1 MTIFL
6 SKYSALET
14 LAAAARSA
22 RGPIALSKCVGPH
35 WQAPRSKDVLH
46 VNRRCSFLSEPL
58 QLIVPS
64 IDYRRNLRHA
74 TVSVNAQV
82 DRPGALL
89 VLSAADPAATA
100 STSPAIHPSMGICA
114 PAFCLTQ
121 LASETPLPLLAELAC
136 ALAGLYKFAPSN
148 TGFVLDARAITTTAS
163 MRSWLDACPAFPG
176 VSQARRALALST
188 DRLAS
193 VAETHLFLLL
203 CLPKKLGGYGFPHPV
218 GNMLLTPTASQRRTV
233 SQQGYHPDLCWPDE
247 KLIVEYDSDQHHACV
262 EILERDAKRRNDL
275 ESLGYHVVSI
285 TAQILRRDDLFG
297 MAADQIRRH
306 LGLKATQNT
315 ESWHRSRREL
325 RRLLFHAEKAE
336 RWWR

>member
-14 LAAAARSA
+14 LAAAAQA
-22 RGPIALSKCVGPH
+22 TRGPIALSQCADPH
-35 WQAPRSKDVLH
+35 WQQPHSEDILH
-46 VNRRCSFLSEPL
+46 IMRRCSFLSRPL

-64 IDYRRNLRHA
+64 IGYRRNLRHA
-74 TVSVNAQV
+74 TVSVNAQA

-89 VLSAADPAATA
+89 ALSVANPATITG
-100 STSPAIHPSMGICA
+100 TSPATHPFLGICS

-136 ALAGLYKFAPSN
+136 ALAGFYKFAPSD
-148 TGFVLDARAITTTAS
+148 TGFALDARPIATIAS
-163 MRSWLDACPAFPG
+163 MKSWLDACPAFPG
-176 VSQARRALALST
+176 VNQARRAAALAT
-188 DRLAS
+188 NRLAS

-203 CLPKKLGGYGFPHPV
+203 CLPKKLGGYGFPHPI
-218 GNMLLTPTASQRRTV
+218 GNMLLSPTASQRRTV
-233 SQQGYHPDLCWPDE
+233 SQRSYHPDLCWPDK
-247 KLIVEYDSDQHHACV
+247 KLVVEYDSDQHHACT

-285 TAQILRRDDLFG
+285 TAKILRRDDLSEI
-297 MAADQIRRH
+297 AADQIRRH
-306 LGLKATQNT
+306 LGLKAARNT

-325 RRLLFHAEKAE
+325 RHLLFHAEKAD